1 MTLNSN
7 IIADAYRESNFTA
20 QGGVLTADEQAE
32 GLTLLQGL
40 VDSFFGTVVGTRPK
54 AWFLP
59 RLNNTSP
66 VAAQYPATSVDTDR
80 GHRQDNY
87 PPANSRVILRTTSP
101 QTIYFQMIPQDGA
114 MMQIVDAG
122 FTADVTLDANGVFFN
137 ASGTDTTVTL
147 TTSVAGGSRVPTKSY
162 VFRGDIASWVPLTD
176 LTYDGELPFPA
187 EFRDFFVTYLAMRLA
202 PRYGNEPA
210 QVTMLRA
217 KEMLVFCRNW
227 YHQSIESVGTG
238 SPSSEQTYG
247 SPNYYGTHDADGGFS

>member
-20 QGGVLTADEQAE
+20 QGGVLTADEQTE
-32 GLTLLQGL
+32 GLSLLQGL

-59 RLNNTSP
+59 RLNNTAP
-66 VAAQYPATSVDTDR
+66 NAVAYPANSVDTDR

-87 PPANSRVILRTTSP
+87 PPSNSRVILRTTSP

-114 MMQIVDAG
+114 MMQVVDAG
-122 FTADVTLDANGVFFN
+122 FTADVTLDANGVFFGV
-137 ASGTDTTVTL
+137 SGTDTTVTL
-147 TTSVAGGSRVPTKSY
+147 TTSVAGGSRVPTKTY
-162 VFRGDIASWVPLTD
+162 VFRGDIASWVPIDD
-176 LTYDGELPFPA
+176 LTYDGQLPFPA

-202 PRYGNEPA
+202 PRFGNEPA
-210 QVTMLRA
+210 QITMLRA
-217 KEMLVFCRNW
+217 KEMLSFCRAW

-238 SPSSEQTYG
+238 SPSSEQTYANPNDYGGLDG
-247 SPNYYGTHDADGGFS
+247 SFR